1 MSSPSGKTLRI
12 FSARACAAPL
22 EEAIHLYEQNTGVR
36 VQMDVCARHCASAVA
51 EEADAQGRHA
61 DFLDEIAELGV
72 HDMAIGGAEY
82 LLDDGEVTGLVLKGE
97 RRTIARRVSALVTPK
112 ANPARIRGLADLAR
126 PGVRVGISV
135 IDCLKGV
142 WEDVCCRAGVTDA
155 VRRNIVFR
163 ANGCIAIVEA
173 VAQGKVD
180 VAFGWNTFGTLDD
193 AGRVS
198 IVDLPRDVAIC
209 RGTCIGMLKF
219 TRQPDTARAFM
230 DFLVTEP
237 ARAFYRRYGWEN
249 P

>member
-1 MSSPSGKTLRI
+1 MSKTDKSLRI

-22 EEAIHLYEQNTGVR
+22 EEAARLYEQVSGIRTLV
-36 VQMDVCARHCASAVA
+36 DVCSRHCASAVA
-51 EEADAQGRHA
+51 EEADAQGKHA

-82 LLDDGEVTGLVLKGE
+82 LLDDGEVSGLILKGE
-97 RRTIARRVSALVTPK
+97 RRTIARRVSALVMPA
-112 ANPARIRGLADLAR
+112 ANPAHIKGLADLGR

-142 WEDVCCRAGVTDA
+142 WEDVCCKAGLTEA

-163 ANGCIAIVEA
+163 ANGCVAIVEA
-173 VAQGKVD
+173 AAQGKVD
-180 VAFGWNTFGTLDD
+180 VAFGWSTFGNLAD
-193 AGRVS
+193 GRVH
-198 IVDLPRDVAIC
+198 IAEIPRDVAIC

-219 TRQPDTARAFM
+219 TRQPEAARAFM
-230 DFLVTEP
+230 DFLVTEKS
-237 ARAFYRRYGWEN
+237 RAIYRKFGWEN